1 MTQEEINEKIEA
13 CQKKL
18 DDYNV
23 QLEALSKKEEV
34 SEEDQAQFDYILS
47 KGVALKD
54 VIQVPTTKS
63 SISDHLPL
71 TIEID

>member
-13 CQKKL
+13 WQKKL

-34 SEEDQAQFDYILS
+34 SEEDQAQYDYILRE
-47 KGVALKD
+47 
-54 VIQVPTTKS
+54 IS
-63 SISDHLPL
+63 SI
-71 TIEID
+71 TEEIESLLDLI

>member
-1 MTQEEINEKIEA
+1 MTQEEINEKREA

-34 SEEDQAQFDYILS
+34 SEEDQAQFDYILRE
-47 KGVALKD
+47 
-54 VIQVPTTKS
+54 IS
-63 SISDHLPL
+63 SI
-71 TIEID
+71 TEEIESLLDLL

>member
-34 SEEDQAQFDYILS
+34 SE
-47 KGVALKD
+47 
-54 VIQVPTTKS
+54 
-63 SISDHLPL
+63 
-71 TIEID
+71 

>member
-23 QLEALSKKEEV
+23 RLEALSKKEEV
-34 SEEDQAQFDYILS
+34 SEEDQAQFDYILRE
-47 KGVALKD
+47 
-54 VIQVPTTKS
+54 IS
-63 SISDHLPL
+63 SI
-71 TIEID
+71 TEEIESLLDLI

>member
-34 SEEDQAQFDYILS
+34 SEEDQAQFDYILRE
-47 KGVALKD
+47 
-54 VIQVPTTKS
+54 IS
-63 SISDHLPL
+63 SI
-71 TIEID
+71 TEEIESLLDLL

>member
-1 MTQEEINEKIEA
+1 LGINSTSLLFEQRQEEINEKIEA

-34 SEEDQAQFDYILS
+34 SEEDQAQFDYILRE
-47 KGVALKD
+47 
-54 VIQVPTTKS
+54 IS
-63 SISDHLPL
+63 SI
-71 TIEID
+71 TEEIESLLNLI

>member
-34 SEEDQAQFDYILS
+34 SEEDQAQFDYILRE
-47 KGVALKD
+47 
-54 VIQVPTTKS
+54 IS
-63 SISDHLPL
+63 SI
-71 TIEID
+71 TEEIESLLDLI

>member
-34 SEEDQAQFDYILS
+34 SEEDQAQFDYIL
-47 KGVALKD
+47 KE
-54 VIQVPTTKS
+54 IS
-63 SISDHLPL
+63 SI
-71 TIEID
+71 TEEIESLLDLL

>member
-34 SEEDQAQFDYILS
+34 SEEDQAQFDYIL
-47 KGVALKD
+47 
-54 VIQVPTTKS
+54 IEIS
-63 SISDHLPL
+63 SI
-71 TIEID
+71 TEEIESLLDLI

>member
-13 CQKKL
+13 CQEKL

-34 SEEDQAQFDYILS
+34 SEEDQAQFDYILRE
-47 KGVALKD
+47 
-54 VIQVPTTKS
+54 IS
-63 SISDHLPL
+63 SI
-71 TIEID
+71 TEEIESLLDLI

>member
-1 MTQEEINEKIEA
+1 MTQEEINEKIEV

-34 SEEDQAQFDYILS
+34 SEEDQAQFDYILRE
-47 KGVALKD
+47 
-54 VIQVPTTKS
+54 IS
-63 SISDHLPL
+63 SI
-71 TIEID
+71 TEEIESLLDLI